1 MRYLIAATVA
11 TVAVAATPT
20 TSQANT
26 CSKAYNVRSAVVK
39 KFGKRAP
46 GRNICR
52 YGVLHS
58 TGRVSDATFSQKKR
72 YLLALRKLNTKL
84 PYMRAGSPRVP
95 PAGTATPRGNLPY
108 CTWGPESGGDYTA
121 HNTSGSGAS
130 GKYQIIRGTWAAFGG
145 TRYAPE
151 AAQAT
156 PAQQDEIA
164 AKIAA
169 DGLHHWVNC

>member
-72 YLLALRKLNTKL
+72 YLLDLPESRQQVQQRPGETFPTALGDR
-84 PYMRAGSPRVP
+84 RAGATTP
-95 PAGTATPRGNLPY
+95 PTTHQGQALPVSTRSYVEHGQLSVALVTLPKQHRLHQLSRMRSQRKSRLTGCITGSTAEN
-108 CTWGPESGGDYTA
+108 
-121 HNTSGSGAS
+121 
-130 GKYQIIRGTWAAFGG
+130 
-145 TRYAPE
+145 
-151 AAQAT
+151 
-156 PAQQDEIA
+156 QQF
-164 AKIAA
+164 
-169 DGLHHWVNC
+169 